1 MWAFIGRT
9 PKGCLRRLSPRPS
22 CVLSVAGKGWDEVRR
37 VKTQRPIVVSLGH
50 GLGVKTRFSPLFI
63 YLLAV

>member
-9 PKGCLRRLSPRPS
+9 PKRCLRRPSPRPRH
-22 CVLSVAGKGWDEVRR
+22 VISVAGKGWEKGRR
-37 VKTQRPIVVSLGH
+37 VRTQRPTVVSLGH
-50 GLGVKTRFSPLFI
+50 GLRVRTRFSPLFI